1 LIPHLSERG
10 LILAP
15 HGRDAEVAAS
25 MLAEAKVRSVICSSL
40 TELLDGLKAGAG
52 FALVTEE
59 ALHTADLHP
68 LADWISGQPEW
79 SDFPFVLLTLRGGGI
94 ERNPRALRY
103 LQTLGNAAILERPFH
118 PTSLVSLVKSAIRGR
133 RRQYEARARL
143 EILAEL
149 NATLEARVD
158 AAITEH
164 KVLADIVE
172 STDAFVLVVD
182 PNFRFMAIN
191 RASVNEFERV
201 FGIRPKVGDSMLD
214 LLKHMP
220 EQQAIVKAVWSRA
233 LAGEQFTEIHK
244 FGDLKGAERYYELK
258 FNPLHDREGRRIGAY
273 QFAYDV
279 TQRLEDQERLAA
291 TESALRQA
299 QKMEAVGQLTGGVAH
314 DFNNLLMAIT
324 SGMYL
329 LDQPMDAERRRRVIE
344 NMRQAIE
351 RGTALTRQL
360 LTFSRRRP
368 LSPKTVDL
376 KDHLLGMQDMLQRSL
391 RADVQVRMQ
400 FDEDLWPVEVDP
412 GELELAILNICVN
425 SRDAM
430 PEGGTILISARNT
443 KRMLLN
449 SRVHT
454 VTVSF
459 ADTGV
464 GMSKDVLSHA
474 FEPFFTTKDVGK
486 GSGLGLAQVYGFL
499 TQSNGQV
506 AIDSE
511 PGVGTTVSLTFPR
524 SDKPLTLA
532 AAVADAHPAPAGK
545 RPDRLERS
553 GGNVLLVED
562 DLTVAELTVQMLES
576 IGFAVLHA
584 KSAAAA
590 LDVLSAGRRVDIVFS
605 DVMMPGGMNGVELA
619 REIRKRR
626 PELPVVL
633 TTGYVEAARTGVTE
647 GLEVLVKP
655 YPLEVLARTLNAH
668 LSGQAA
674 AAQSRRL
681 LS

>member
-1 LIPHLSERG
+1 MIPHLSERG

-25 MLAEAKVRSVICSSL
+25 MLAEAKVRSVICSTL
-40 TELLDGLKAGAG
+40 AELVNGLKAGAG

-59 ALHTADLHP
+59 ALYTADLHP
-68 LADWISGQPEW
+68 LADWISRQPEW

-103 LQTLGNAAILERPFH
+103 LETLGNAAILERPFH
-118 PTSLVSLVKSAIRGR
+118 PTSLVSLVRSAIRGR

-172 STDAFVLVVD
+172 STDAFVQVVD

-191 RASVNEFERV
+191 RASANEFERIY
-201 FGIRPKVGDSMLD
+201 GIRPRVGDSMLE

-220 EQQAIVKAVWSRA
+220 EQQAIVEAVWSRA
-233 LAGEQFTEIHK
+233 LAGEQFTEIGR
-244 FGDLKGAERYYELK
+244 FGDPNHAQRYYEMK
-258 FNPLHDREGRRIGAY
+258 FNPLHDRDGRRIGAY
-273 QFAYDV
+273 QFVYDV

-329 LDQPMDAERRRRVIE
+329 LDQPMDADRRRRVIE
-344 NMRQAIE
+344 SMRQAIE

-360 LTFSRRRP
+360 LTFARRRP
-368 LSPKTVDL
+368 LAPKTVNL
-376 KDHLLGMQDMLQRSL
+376 KEHLLGMQEMLQRSL
-391 RADVQVRMQ
+391 RADVQVEMA
-400 FDEDLWPVEVDP
+400 FDDDLWPVDVDP

-430 PEGGTILISARNT
+430 PDGGTILISARNVRRT
-443 KRMLLN
+443 LLN
-449 SRVHT
+449 LRAHSVT
-454 VTVSF
+454 VTVTDS
-459 ADTGV
+459 GV
-464 GMSKDVLSHA
+464 GMTEDVLSRA
-474 FEPFFTTKDVGK
+474 LEPCFTTKDVGK

-506 AIDSE
+506 AIESV
-511 PGVGTTVSLTFPR
+511 PGEGTTVSLTFPR
-524 SDKPLTLA
+524 SDKSPTAA
-532 AAVADAHPAPAGK
+532 AAVARALPADAERRA
-545 RPDRLERS
+545 DRLQRS
-553 GGNVLLVED
+553 NGNVLLVED

-576 IGFAVLHA
+576 TGFSVLHA
-584 KSAAAA
+584 KSATAA
-590 LDVLSAGRRVDIVFS
+590 LDALSAGRRVDIVFS
-605 DVMMPGGMNGVELA
+605 DVMMPGGMNGVDLA

-626 PELPVVL
+626 PGLPVIL
-633 TTGYVEAARTGVTE
+633 TTGYVEAARAAMTE

-655 YPLEVLARTLNAH
+655 YPLEVLVRTLNAQ
-668 LSGQAA
+668 L
-674 AAQSRRL
+674 SRRAVTGPIAPAL
-681 LS
+681 

>member
-1 LIPHLSERG
+1 MIPHLSERG

-40 TELLDGLKAGAG
+40 AELLDGLKAGAG

-68 LADWISGQPEW
+68 LADWIADQPEW

-103 LQTLGNAAILERPFH
+103 LQALGNAAILERPFH

-143 EILAEL
+143 ETLAEL

-191 RASVNEFERV
+191 RASVNEFERIY
-201 FGIRPKVGDSMLD
+201 GIRPKVGDSMLE
-214 LLKHMP
+214 LLKRTP
-220 EQQAIVKAVWSRA
+220 EQRAIVEAVWSRA

-244 FGDLKGAERYYELK
+244 FGEPQRVERYYEMK

-329 LDQPMDAERRRRVIE
+329 LDQPMDADRRRRVIE
-344 NMRQAIE
+344 SMRQAIE
-351 RGTALTRQL
+351 RGTSLTRQL

-368 LSPKTVDL
+368 LAPKTVDI
-376 KDHLLGMQDMLQRSL
+376 KAHLLGMQDMLQRSL
-391 RADVQVRMQ
+391 RADVQVEMA

-412 GELELAILNICVN
+412 GELELALLNICVN

-443 KRMLLN
+443 RRSLLN
-449 SRVHT
+449 SRAHA
-454 VTVSF
+454 VTVSVE
-459 ADTGV
+459 DSGV
-464 GMSKDVLSHA
+464 GMSKDVLSRA

-506 AIDSE
+506 TIDSE
-511 PGVGTTVSLTFPR
+511 PDKGTTVFLTFPR

-532 AAVADAHPAPAGK
+532 AAVADALPAAAGK
-545 RPDRLERS
+545 RLDRLNGS
-553 GGNVLLVED
+553 IGHVLVVED
-562 DLTVAELTVQMLES
+562 DLTVAELTLQMLES
-576 IGFAVLHA
+576 IGFTVMHA

-590 LDVLSAGRRVDIVFS
+590 LDALSAGRRIDIIFS
-605 DVMMPGGMNGVELA
+605 DVMMPGGMNGVDLA

-626 PELPVVL
+626 PDLPVVL
-633 TTGYVEAARTGVTE
+633 TTGYVEAARTAVTE

-655 YPLEVLARTLNAH
+655 YPLEELARTLNAQ
-668 LSGQAA
+668 LLRRAA
-674 AAQSRRL
+674 AAQ
-681 LS
+681 